1 MQSQA
6 INLKEKHGL
15 FSELWCPRVIAMK
28 ITSLFLSTLLLIF
41 SHNSIADISRPMLL
55 TPVEQ
60 CEKYGLVNDSGRL
73 EDSINDVSLINKTA
87 ITCIIQPVTIEA
99 VTAIVKWSND
109 WNVLNSNNQIGISI
123 SGTKHSQG
131 GHISNDGGITLDLS
145 LLNQVF
151 KPIQNNGYWE
161 VKVQTGAL
169 WNQVHDVIKQHHGL
183 ALANKIQQ
191 SSTPFS
197 VGGSL
202 AVNAHGRN
210 FSYGSMIHSIKSI
223 RVVMPSGELIEADR
237 VINSNIFRLAI
248 GGYGLFG
255 VIVEATLELVP
266 NHRLTVNNKY
276 FDSIERYIAYI
287 SHELRNVDRGEIIR
301 GQTGEIVSESFS
313 PISYLFATV
322 SLDQD
327 NFLKGVNS
335 YVYSHKNTIDNTGWV
350 NLDPEP
356 SLFNKAWFTKIGFG
370 LKRKGYLVK
379 TAQRFQ
385 HNFLLTQDS
394 RLKILT
400 PPIKPILAAANL
412 QEPDLLQEYFIPVNQ
427 VPAFIISLR
436 QVFDNNEIILSNVSL
451 RFVPKSI
458 DRSILSYVSETED
471 QFAIVLYF
479 STKVDDSSITE
490 AAKWTQALV
499 QQAIDLGGRHYLP
512 YQRWPTRKQVESAYP
527 MLQEFAEFKKHYD
540 PQQTFTHRFYQDY
553 LENN

>member
-1 MQSQA
+1 MNNVSM
-6 INLKEKHGL
+6 LKL
-15 FSELWCPRVIAMK
+15 CISI
-28 ITSLFLSTLLLIF
+28 LLLTF
-41 SHNSIADISRPMLL
+41 SLNPFAEPAAPILL
-55 TPVEQ
+55 TPIEQ
-60 CEKYGLVNDSGRL
+60 CEKYGLINDSGRL
-73 EDSINDVSLINKTA
+73 ENSINDVSLINETHV
-87 ITCIIQPVTIEA
+87 TCIIQPSTIEA
-99 VTAIVKWSND
+99 VAAIVKWSND
-109 WNVLNSNNQIGISI
+109 WNVRNSTKKIGISI

-151 KPIQNNGYWE
+151 KPVQNNGYWE
-161 VKVQTGAL
+161 VRVQAGAL

-223 RVVMPSGELIEADR
+223 RIVMPSGELVEADR
-237 VINSNIFRLAI
+237 VINSDIFRLAI

-255 VIVEATLELVP
+255 VIVEAILELVP
-266 NHRLTVNNKY
+266 NHRLTGNNEY
-276 FDSIERYIAYI
+276 FDSIESYMGYI
-287 SHELRNVDRGEIIR
+287 SNKLQNVDRGEIVR
-301 GQTGEIVSESFS
+301 GASGEIISERFS

-327 NFLKGVNS
+327 SFLKGINS
-335 YVYSHKNTIDNTGWV
+335 YVYSQKKTIDNTGWV
-350 NLDPEP
+350 NPDPEP

-385 HNFLLTQDS
+385 HNFLLTQDT

-400 PPIKPILAAANL
+400 PPIKPILAAASL

-427 VPAFIISLR
+427 VPAFISSLR
-436 QVFDNNEIILSNVSL
+436 RVFNDNEIILSNVSL
-451 RFVPKSI
+451 RFVPKSS

-471 QFAIVLYF
+471 QFSIVLYF
-479 STKVDDSSITE
+479 STKVDKRSITE
-490 AAKWTQALV
+490 AAKWTQTLV
-499 QQAIDLGGRHYLP
+499 QHAIDLGGRHYLP
-512 YQRWPTRKQVESAYP
+512 YQRWPTRKQVERAYS
-527 MLQEFAEFKKHYD
+527 MLEKFAEFKKYYD
-540 PQQTFTHRFYQDY
+540 PQQTFTHRFYQNY
-553 LENN
+553 LEND